1 MTAKCVSQMS
11 SNPAKKCKCRDMQTR
26 VTFFCTT
33 GSGRDGRVAGRRLKK
48 MSFSLESLTARDSRN
63 AIVSTS
69 LVLSAA
75 LSETL
80 AGFNLLTDC
89 EARSR

>member
-1 MTAKCVSQMS
+1 
-11 SNPAKKCKCRDMQTR
+11 MQR
-26 VTFFCTT
+26 HAHKEITFFCTT

-48 MSFSLESLTARDSRN
+48 ISFSLESLTARDSRN
-63 AIVSTS
+63 AMVSTS
-69 LVLSAA
+69 FVLSAA

-89 EARSR
+89 EARSLW